1 MAGGADDPL
10 PQRRLQIST
19 LGPSEA
25 CDGFE
30 TPVPAPCGRIPD
42 REGRPMSDLIEI
54 AHADRVV
61 AGEAIVVQVA
71 EIRVAVFNVNGRL
84 FAVHD
89 GCVRCGTSLASGTL
103 IAAEVC
109 CPSCDWRYDVMT
121 GRVNGLPSLQI
132 ETFAICSVGH
142 RVMMEDPASRRSV
155 PDRDACG
162 PSSRDAGD

>member
-19 LGPSEA
+19 PGSAKA

-30 TPVPAPCGRIPD
+30 RPD
-42 REGRPMSDLIEI
+42 IALRVRLPDCQGRPMSDLIEI
-54 AHADRVV
+54 AQADCV
-61 AGEAIVVQVA
+61 AAGQAIVVQVA
-71 EIRVAVFNVNGRL
+71 EIRIAVFNVNGRL

-109 CPSCDWRYDVMT
+109 CPSCDWRYDVTT

-132 ETFAICSVGH
+132 ETFVICSVGH
-142 RVMMEDPASRRSV
+142 RVMMEDPALRRSV
-155 PDRDACG
+155 PD
-162 PSSRDAGD
+162 